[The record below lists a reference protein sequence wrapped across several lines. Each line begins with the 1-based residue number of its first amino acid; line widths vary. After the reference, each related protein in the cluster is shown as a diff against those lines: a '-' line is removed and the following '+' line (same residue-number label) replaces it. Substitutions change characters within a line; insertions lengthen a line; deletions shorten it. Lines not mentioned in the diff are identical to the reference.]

1 LGVELR
7 QDQLVLLSN
16 NLSNNM
22 DKKIIKLSF
31 LLALGEGVYITLVAL
46 LMFGIQKLFGS
57 KPDPVIIAPI
67 AFLLLFVISAAISG
81 ALILGRPVMLYLDGK
96 KKDALQLFGFI
107 LLWLILFLVIA
118 FIIVASK

>member
-1 LGVELR
+1 
-7 QDQLVLLSN
+7 
-16 NLSNNM
+16 M
-22 DKKIIKLSF
+22 DKKIIKHAF

-46 LMFGIQKLFGS
+46 LMFGIQKLFGA
-57 KPDPVIIAPI
+57 KPDPVIVAPI

-107 LLWLILFLVIA
+107 LLWLILFLAVA
-118 FIIVASK
+118 FLIVASK